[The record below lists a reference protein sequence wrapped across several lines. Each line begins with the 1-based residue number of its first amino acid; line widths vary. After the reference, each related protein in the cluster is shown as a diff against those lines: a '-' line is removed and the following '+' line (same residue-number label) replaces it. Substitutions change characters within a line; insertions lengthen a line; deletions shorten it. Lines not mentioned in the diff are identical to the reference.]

1 MLARHLQGHMDAL
14 LRHFPCLALNGVRQC
29 GKSVRCIYAHLISLD
44 NFARLLDRKVA
55 RKPS

>member
-1 MLARHLQGHMDAL
+1 MDAL